1 MTYGI
6 FKIQMDQ
13 KNWKEIDVT
22 GKNNKKTPRNE
33 RENPLTSTLL
43 CTDSIVWNFAQAL
56 LKNKWLIMI
65 ISKQMK
71 IHQSISIQSF
81 LRMGQAGSVEISIC
95 ITAYGGTV
103 CSKYL
108 ISVVSGRG

>member
-1 MTYGI
+1 
-6 FKIQMDQ
+6 MDQ

-33 RENPLTSTLL
+33 RENPLSSTLL

-65 ISKQMK
+65 ITKQMK
-71 IHQSISIQSF
+71 YF
-81 LRMGQAGSVEISIC
+81 YSVFS
-95 ITAYGGTV
+95 AYGTSWF
-103 CSKYL
+103 CWN
-108 ISVVSGRG
+108 